1 MDGETVMVIGFDFD
15 GTLVESWTA
24 TPFTGVRERLAELP
38 AGTRTFIATNQAGPV
53 WRQMTG
59 ETKYPTCEDVAQRII
74 AGLAALD
81 WKSDAIFI
89 ATCAEKEPDFIWRLA
104 AAEAMKRLYELLKH
118 VTYVSVSGVPAD
130 RKPAAGM
137 LLDAA
142 DYFDPGC
149 LSADHVLYI
158 GDMETDHQAAIAA
171 GCRYL
176 DAAVWREKGLDL

>member
-1 MDGETVMVIGFDFD
+1 MIIGFDFD

-24 TPFTGVRERLAELP
+24 TPLPGVRERLAELP

-81 WKSDAIFI
+81 WRPDAIFI
-89 ATCAEKEPDFIWRLA
+89 ATCAEKEPDYIWRIA
-104 AAEAMKRLYELLKH
+104 AQEATHRLYDLLE
-118 VTYVSVSGVPAD
+118 YVAYVEVSCIPTD
-130 RKPAAGM
+130 RKPSPGM
-137 LLDAA
+137 LLDARSF
-142 DYFDPGC
+142 FDGALIDC
-149 LSADHVLYI
+149 YV
-158 GDMETDHQAAIAA
+158 GDMPTDHQAAVAA

-176 DAAVWREKGLDL
+176 DAAVWRAQGIQES